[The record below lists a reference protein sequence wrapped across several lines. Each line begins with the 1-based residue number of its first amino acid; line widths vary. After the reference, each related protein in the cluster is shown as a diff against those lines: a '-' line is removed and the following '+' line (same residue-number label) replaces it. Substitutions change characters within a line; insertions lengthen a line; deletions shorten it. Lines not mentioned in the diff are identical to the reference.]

1 MTGFFLFWL
10 IFVNWVLVGAFRFM
24 HSIPFDGQS
33 HPIWFILVSGF
44 LLFWLIFVSWALV
57 GTFQFILVPFDGSFW
72 SISFIYIH
80 FSVFCVTVFTL
91 FW

>member
-10 IFVNWVLVGAFRFM
+10 IFVNWVLVGTFRFM
-24 HSIPFDGQS
+24 HSIPFDCQS
-33 HPIWFILVSGF
+33 HRIWFILVSGF

-57 GTFQFILVPFDGSFW
+57 GTFQFILVPFNGSFW

-80 FSVFCVTVFTL
+80 CSVFCVTVFTL

>member
-10 IFVNWVLVGAFRFM
+10 IFVNWVLVGTFHFL

-57 GTFQFILVPFDGSFW
+57 GTFQFIYFLSMAHFGPFHSFTFILVNF
-72 SISFIYIH
+72 
-80 FSVFCVTVFTL
+80 V
-91 FW
+91 

>member
-10 IFVNWVLVGAFRFM
+10 IFVNWVLVGAFCFI
-24 HSIPFDGQS
+24 SIPLDGQF

-44 LLFWLIFVSWALV
+44 PLFWLIFVNWTLV
-57 GTFQFILVPFDGSFW
+57 GTFRFISVPFDGSFW

-80 FSVFCVTVFTL
+80 FSAFRVTVFTL

>member
-10 IFVNWVLVGAFRFM
+10 IFVNWVLVGAFCFI
-24 HSIPFDGQS
+24 SIPLDGQS
-33 HPIWFILVSGF
+33 HPIWFILVSGIP
-44 LLFWLIFVSWALV
+44 LFWLIFVNWALV